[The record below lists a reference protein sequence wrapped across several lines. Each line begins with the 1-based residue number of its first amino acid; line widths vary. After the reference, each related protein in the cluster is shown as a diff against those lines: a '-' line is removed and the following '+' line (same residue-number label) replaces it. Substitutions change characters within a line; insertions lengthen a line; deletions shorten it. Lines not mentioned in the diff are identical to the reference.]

1 MKATLERLPPS
12 GRVEIAISVAADVN
26 ISATAARQKVNQFV
40 LSEISYMM
48 HAGEPELVIADR
60 IAWRVPVILSLTT
73 RGDVGVVGAAAGGLV
88 GEVDGHLAPE
98 RRRFGGGGRPCG
110 RVRRIRGHGRGRR
123 AVPRDESGLRACI
136 AEHRSVVVAAARR
149 EPEDRCDGRGA
160 SPAHQEGTSADGGEP
175 DLVVGR

>member
-73 RGDVGVVGAAAGGLV
+73 RGDVGVVGV
-88 GEVDGHLAPE
+88 ITVDVESGQMTISPEALDELHARADDLA
-98 RRRFGGGGRPCG
+98 RHAV
-110 RVRRIRGHGRGRR
+110 VRRSS
-123 AVPRDESGLRACI
+123 AT
-136 AEHRSVVVAAARR
+136 AAKA
-149 EPEDRCDGRGA
+149 
-160 SPAHQEGTSADGGEP
+160 
-175 DLVVGR
+175 